1 VALLKCSATRRS
13 ERIPLVFRF
22 NIEKT
27 IQAIAAFLRFHG
39 TKEMSYLRM
48 LKLLYLADRESL
60 KETGRPITGDRVVAM
75 EHGPVLS
82 SVYDLIKGE
91 HTGWPVW
98 SRFLGKKGYRI
109 ELLQDP
115 GNGALSKYEIGKL
128 RELTERHADQNEWE
142 MVEIV
147 HDLDEWKKNNPGKAC
162 KPIPFEDILDAIGRR
177 ADELAILQ
185 DARDQAAFDRVFA
198 EEAG

>member
-1 VALLKCSATRRS
+1 M
-13 ERIPLVFRF
+13 VFRF

-27 IQAIAAFLRFHG
+27 IQAIAAFLHFHRA
-39 TKEMSYLRM
+39 TEMSYLRM

-91 HTGWPVW
+91 HTAWPLW
-98 SRFLGKKGYRI
+98 SKFLGKKGYRI

-115 GNGALSKYEIGKL
+115 GNGAPVQVRG
-128 RELTERHADQNEWE
+128 RQTERT
-142 MVEIV
+142 
-147 HDLDEWKKNNPGKAC
+147 
-162 KPIPFEDILDAIGRR
+162 IGALRG
-177 ADELAILQ
+177 
-185 DARDQAAFDRVFA
+185 
-198 EEAG
+198 EERMGDG